1 MLINGL
7 LMEARDFQNVCYMAG
22 LDPLLVRNRY
32 LTLYEEE
39 VIIFTPVQRE
49 WGKYRESYKVY
60 RGDTTKEQRALIRK
74 NIERIK
80 CRIIKFKP
88 KKKNV
93 RQR

>member
-1 MLINGL
+1 MKRKL
-7 LMEARDFQNVCYMAG
+7 LF
-22 LDPLLVRNRY
+22 LLQY
-32 LTLYEEE
+32 K
-39 VIIFTPVQRE
+39 RE